1 MDTSAGARNR
11 RPRTQCHALSH
22 TGKRSDKCI
31 VAIKIECT
39 VAYAAGQGRPLAA
52 HAARIAH
59 SSDARVAARAASHAN
74 ALEATHVQ
82 ARPAR
87 VLARDSY
94 KRVDTYVVERPV
106 TRPATGNARGLK
118 CALADATVAASAALQ
133 RPRGHTCADARNT
146 RPCTRCLSSV
156 LTHASS
162 LSQSNAPLTRTA
174 TGSARVLNLAL
185 SRVCGRNAVA
195 RAASHANAFAATHAG
210 ARNTRPRT
218 HCLPSGRTHT
228 LSLSTSNARW
238 LTRPATGSA
247 RGLSRARHAPS
258 HAMSHERADTYVIAR
273 KSHAL

>member
-1 MDTSAGARNR
+1 M
-11 RPRTQCHALSH
+11 
-22 TGKRSDKCI
+22 
-31 VAIKIECT
+31 
-39 VAYAAGQGRPLAA
+39 AYAAGQGRPLAA

-82 ARPAR
+82 ARVAR

-94 KRVDTYVVERPV
+94 ERVDTYVVERPV

-133 RPRGHTCADARNT
+133 RPWGHTRADARNT
-146 RPCTRCLSSV
+146 RPCTRCLSNV

-195 RAASHANAFAATHAG
+195 RAASHANALTAAH
-210 ARNTRPRT
+210 
-218 HCLPSGRTHT
+218 
-228 LSLSTSNARW
+228 
-238 LTRPATGSA
+238 
-247 RGLSRARHAPS
+247 
-258 HAMSHERADTYVIAR
+258 
-273 KSHAL
+273 